1 MFQLY
6 WNIWLLWSSLSHFK
20 CQGIKTAQKSVITQK
35 KQQFSFMNTYSDPR
49 MAETSVGFYGLFLA
63 PVQRP
68 FPLSLY
74 LQIKAV
80 SKGTLGQVHTSPRT
94 VCALRTPSFCS
105 ELVSKLQSE
114 VRKWCAGVWMGGV
127 EGGVGNG

>member
-68 FPLSLY
+68 FPL
-74 LQIKAV
+74 V
-80 SKGTLGQVHTSPRT
+80 SIFRLRQSQKGHLAKSTPLLGL
-94 VCALRTPSFCS
+94 CAL
-105 ELVSKLQSE
+105 
-114 VRKWCAGVWMGGV
+114 
-127 EGGVGNG
+127 